1 VSNYLFIVIILL
13 TLVGIVYWKA
23 IQQILLFRKTRVWTG
38 KFVIS
43 AVWLT
48 LVSFNVLKSL
58 FEFVL

>member
-1 VSNYLFIVIILL
+1 MSNYLFIVIILL